1 MSSVRGS
8 CCSVKEPP
16 WLLTGNCANENKLTR
31 LLSKQSVG
39 ARPFERLVSRSRR
52 ATFFC
57 SCETQTKRDGW
68 RHDLSFLV
76 RGRLLT
82 WINARLKAPVAHQI
96 LAARGLLA
104 KATDFGCSRAELVP
118 AYRRAIESLQKW
130 LADSRVEADQDFCMF
145 SSTPQDPP
153 ADKTL
158 KLRWRWNS
166 RAAKSSSRR
175 LLRKDQ

>member
-1 MSSVRGS
+1 MRGS
-8 CCSVKEPP
+8 CCSVKEPR
-16 WLLTGNCANENKLTR
+16 WLLTGNCANENKLAR
-31 LLSKQSVG
+31 LLSKQSVC
-39 ARPFERLVSRSRR
+39 ARPFERLV
-52 ATFFC
+52 
-57 SCETQTKRDGW
+57 ETQTERDGW

-104 KATDFGCSRAELVP
+104 KAKDFGCSRAELVP

-153 ADKTL
+153 ADRTL